1 MRTTADVSLF
11 SDLQMDEILI
21 DLLAF
26 EVKRIQRRFRL
37 FYIYQ
42 LAVDLQAPALSILK
56 MQVQKFCDGRRKH
69 LCIPLS
75 VAPLAYE
82 DSSQS
87 NGNLGQ
93 RGLKGRHIAKTADS
107 QRKVKILPKG
117 MKTRRQGSV
126 WDFTLDFGPTGIC
139 GSTTDRTCVE
149 KSAPFNITK

>member
-1 MRTTADVSLF
+1 
-11 SDLQMDEILI
+11 
-21 DLLAF
+21 
-26 EVKRIQRRFRL
+26 
-37 FYIYQ
+37 
-42 LAVDLQAPALSILK
+42 
-56 MQVQKFCDGRRKH
+56 MQVLKFDFCDGRRKH
-69 LCIPLS
+69 LRVPLS

-82 DSSQS
+82 NSSQS
-87 NGNLGQ
+87 NRNLGQ